1 MSTASV
7 DVTVRDAF
15 KTGIGFGL
23 TSGIIT
29 TVGLIV
35 GLHAG
40 TQSKIVVIGG
50 VLSIA
55 IADAFSDALGIHV
68 AQESQG
74 RHSTQAIW
82 EATCATFVS
91 KLLVSFTFIVPLA
104 LLANETAIAVSVAWG
119 MLLLV
124 TFNFYMARAQHVRPW
139 PIVAEHAAIALC
151 VIVLAHIVGDWVQ
164 STFG

>member
-1 MSTASV
+1 M
-7 DVTVRDAF
+7 REAF

-50 VLSIA
+50 VVSIA

-74 RHSTQAIW
+74 RHSTRAIW
-82 EATCATFVS
+82 EATLVTFAS
-91 KLLVSFTFIVPLA
+91 KLIVSLTFIIPLA
-104 LLANETAIAVSVAWG
+104 LLPNETAIAVSVGWG
-119 MLLLV
+119 MLLLAA
-124 TFNFYMARAQHVRPW
+124 FNFYMARTQHVRPW
-139 PIVAEHAAIALC
+139 PMVAEHVAIGLC

-164 STFG
+164 RTFG

>member
-1 MSTASV
+1 MREAW
-7 DVTVRDAF
+7 

-40 TQSKIVVIGG
+40 THSRIVVIGG

-68 AQESQG
+68 AQESHGQ
-74 RHSTQAIW
+74 RSTRAIW
-82 EATCATFVS
+82 EATCATFIS
-91 KLLVSFTFIVPLA
+91 KLLVSLTFVIPLA
-104 LLANETAIAVSVAWG
+104 LLANETAIAVSVGWG
-119 MLLLV
+119 MLLLA
-124 TFNFYMARAQHVRPW
+124 TFNFYIARSRRVRPW
-139 PIVAEHAAIALC
+139 PIIAEHVFIAMC
-151 VIVLAHIVGDWVQ
+151 VILLAHVIGDWIQ